1 MSRTDWPGF
10 ILTPSSYVVSVPV
23 IPAFIVPQDR
33 ITPEKKIRSLIH
45 HEKRALGKGRKN
57 QSTIATSTYK
67 NTSPLARAENPKV
80 QRPSEV
86 SWSYLYL
93 ATSSSAITR
102 VEFILPK
109 KNQAR
114 VGHELKNKKKSEP
127 LNPFWGGTG
136 RAHHPLRYLCWW
148 SYVWDVICWFGI
160 GMVQSA
166 CHALVGITVTFIFC
180 GARDETSC
188 LMCTV

>member
-1 MSRTDWPGF
+1 MPQRGELVLSLFGDF
-10 ILTPSSYVVSVPV
+10 IIS
-23 IPAFIVPQDR
+23 
-33 ITPEKKIRSLIH
+33 H
-45 HEKRALGKGRKN
+45 
-57 QSTIATSTYK
+57 
-67 NTSPLARAENPKV
+67 NTSGIHL
-80 QRPSEV
+80 
-86 SWSYLYL
+86 
-93 ATSSSAITR
+93 T
-102 VEFILPK
+102 K
-109 KNQAR
+109 KENQAR
-114 VGHELKNKKKSEP
+114 VGHELKNQKKSEP